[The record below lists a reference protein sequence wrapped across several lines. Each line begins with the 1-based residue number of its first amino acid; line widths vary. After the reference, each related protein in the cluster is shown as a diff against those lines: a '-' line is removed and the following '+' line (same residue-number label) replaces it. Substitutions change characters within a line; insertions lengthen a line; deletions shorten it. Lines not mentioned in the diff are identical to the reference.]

1 MYSAES
7 YEANHIINAC
17 IDECAK
23 SYANSFWISP
33 CIPLILQKEI
43 FYFLGGVE
51 GKT

>member
-23 SYANSFWISP
+23 SYANSFSESLP
-33 CIPLILQKEI
+33 A
-43 FYFLGGVE
+43 YH
-51 GKT
+51 

>member
-23 SYANSFWISP
+23 SYATISESLP
-33 CIPLILQKEI
+33 A
-43 FYFLGGVE
+43 YH
-51 GKT
+51 